1 MFEIIKTLL
10 IGCAVGMANVIPGV
24 SGSTIA
30 VVFGIY
36 DKFINAI
43 TLNFKKLWA
52 NRKFVIPMVLGMIL
66 GVYAF
71 SKIVSYL
78 YTHFPTQTNYAFTG
92 LIVGSI
98 PLLISLVTK
107 QKKGEKKSFWYIFS
121 LVLCVA
127 IGIAIIYLFSILE
140 GNVDKNTPEFTVL
153 PELSAGLALRI
164 FIAGLLGAVAM
175 IIPGISGSLLMLI
188 MGVYPIVLSAIDV
201 LLTPENFVHA
211 FLLLL
216 PNGIGVLIGVLAGA
230 KLIGILLKK
239 VPGQSYAVILG
250 LLLGSAVFM
259 FPGFSAFTG
268 AGVIVGSILAF
279 IGGVALA
286 YFGSK
291 AGSE

>member
-1 MFEIIKTLL
+1 MFEVIKTFL
-10 IGCAVGMANVIPGV
+10 IGCAVGMGNVIPGV

-52 NRKFVIPMVLGMIL
+52 NRKFVIPMILGMVLG
-66 GVYAF
+66 VFAF
-71 SKIVSYL
+71 SKVVSYL

-92 LIVGSI
+92 LIIGSI
-98 PLLISLVTK
+98 PLLVSLMTK

-121 LVLCVA
+121 LVVCVA
-127 IGIAIIYLFSILE
+127 AGIAIIYLFSILE

-153 PELSAGLALRI
+153 PELSAGLAVRI
-164 FIAGLLGAVAM
+164 FLAGLLGALAM
-175 IIPGISGSLLMLI
+175 VTPGISGSLLMLI
-188 MGVYPIVLSAIDV
+188 LGVYSIVISAIGK
-201 LLTPENFVHA
+201 LLEPESFVHA

-259 FPGFSAFTG
+259 FPGFAGFTSAG
-268 AGVIVGSILAF
+268 IIAGSILSF
-279 IGGVALA
+279 VGGVALA

-291 AGSE
+291 TGD

>member
-1 MFEIIKTLL
+1 MFEIIKTFL
-10 IGCAVGMANVIPGV
+10 IGCAVGMGNVIPGV

-66 GVYAF
+66 GVFAF

-121 LVLCVA
+121 LVICVA

-153 PELSAGLALRI
+153 PELSVGLALRI

-188 MGVYPIVLSAIDV
+188 MGVYPIVIAAISV
-201 LLTPENFVHA
+201 ILQPSTFVHA
-211 FLLLL
+211 CLLLL
-216 PNGIGVLIGVLAGA
+216 PNGIGVLIGLLAGA
-230 KLIGILLKK
+230 KLIGFMLKK
-239 VPGQSYAVILG
+239 APGQSYAVILG

-259 FPGFSAFTG
+259 FPGFAGFTSASII
-268 AGVIVGSILAF
+268 AGSIVSF
-279 IGGVALA
+279 VGGVALA

-291 AGSE
+291 TGE

>member
-1 MFEIIKTLL
+1 MFEIIKTFL
-10 IGCAVGMANVIPGV
+10 IGCAVGMGNVIPGV

-66 GVYAF
+66 GVFAF

-121 LVLCVA
+121 LVICVA

-153 PELSAGLALRI
+153 PELSVGLALRI

-188 MGVYPIVLSAIDV
+188 MGVYPIVIAAISV
-201 LLTPENFVHA
+201 ILQPSTFVHA
-211 FLLLL
+211 CLLLL
-216 PNGIGVLIGVLAGA
+216 PNGIGVLIGLLAGA
-230 KLIGILLKK
+230 KLIGFMLKK
-239 VPGQSYAVILG
+239 APGQSYAVILG

-259 FPGFSAFTG
+259 FPGFAGFTSVG
-268 AGVIVGSILAF
+268 IIAGSIVSF
-279 IGGVALA
+279 VGGVALA

-291 AGSE
+291 TGE

>member
-1 MFEIIKTLL
+1 MFEIIKTFL
-10 IGCAVGMANVIPGV
+10 IGCAVGMGNVIPGV

-66 GVYAF
+66 GVFAF

-121 LVLCVA
+121 LVICVA

-153 PELSAGLALRI
+153 PELSVGLALRI

-188 MGVYPIVLSAIDV
+188 MGVYPIVIAAISV
-201 LLTPENFVHA
+201 ILQPSTFVHA
-211 FLLLL
+211 CLLLL
-216 PNGIGVLIGVLAGA
+216 PNGIGVLIGLLAGA
-230 KLIGILLKK
+230 KLIGFMLKK
-239 VPGQSYAVILG
+239 APGQSYAVILG

-259 FPGFSAFTG
+259 FPGFAGFTSAG
-268 AGVIVGSILAF
+268 IIAGSIVSF
-279 IGGVALA
+279 VGGVALA

-291 AGSE
+291 TGE